1 MDRSKQTIF
10 TILPGGSDHGRRTCD
25 NSPTSDWPT
34 LPAPDDWQDA
44 LDTLHMWTQVVGKVR
59 LAQTPLIN
67 HWWNVTLDV
76 TCRGLSTAPMPYG
89 DGRHVHIDFDFVDHR
104 LRVGDSAGH
113 SRSFALAPMSVADFY
128 RKTMDLLEA
137 MDLAVDIWPV
147 PVEVETAIPF
157 AEDTTHTSYDPD
169 ATQRFWRALL
179 HADHVMTAFR
189 ADFIGK
195 SSPVHFFWGAFDLA
209 VTRFSG
215 REAPPHPGGYP
226 NVGDHVMQEA
236 YSHEV
241 HSAGLWPG
249 TGFGEAAF
257 YAYAYPEPDGF
268 AAHPVQPAAAYY
280 LDELG
285 EFVLPYEAVR
295 SADDPDAALR
305 TFLQSTYEAVAD
317 LAGWDRAALERQ
329 RERKRG

>member
-1 MDRSKQTIF
+1 
-10 TILPGGSDHGRRTCD
+10 
-25 NSPTSDWPT
+25 
-34 LPAPDDWQDA
+34 
-44 LDTLHMWTQVVGKVR
+44 
-59 LAQTPLIN
+59 
-67 HWWNVTLDV
+67 
-76 TCRGLSTAPMPYG
+76 MPYG

-179 HADHVMTAFR
+179 HADRVMTAFR